1 MVLEYSS
8 ASVLQYFSKLII
20 RLSSRGADHDSP
32 RSANKREVVTR
43 RRWPCKAG
51 GAILAWPSFESSNA
65 LCIVAETYHP
75 QPICVDLTLLK
86 TILSNHVC
94 FVQ

>member
-51 GAILAWPSFESSNA
+51 GAILAWPSFEKFECIMHRGRNISSTTDM
-65 LCIVAETYHP
+65 C
-75 QPICVDLTLLK
+75 
-86 TILSNHVC
+86 
-94 FVQ
+94 